1 MSIANDSHQ
10 AFHRD
15 TALIFALLTPE
26 QTRRLAESEEDAGL
40 ADRLSELAD
49 KANECELSPAER
61 AEYEAYIEADNL
73 LAVLRAEARF
83 HLAGR
88 SCAVSSS

>member
-10 AFHRD
+10 AFHRG
-15 TALIFALLTPE
+15 TAPIFALLTPE
-26 QTRRLAESEEDAGL
+26 QTRRLAELEGDAGL
-40 ADRLSELAD
+40 ADRLAELAD
-49 KANECELSPAER
+49 KANEGELSPAER

-83 HLAGR
+83 HLADDEP
-88 SCAVSSS
+88 